1 LAARLAAIWQYQYV
15 IRLLSAVV
23 LLFTALVPL
32 QGQQVFRGKTEM
44 VPVFVTVRDRDS
56 RLVKDLTRDAFEVLD
71 NGKPQP
77 ITVFDSTPQPIRMI
91 ALVDISGSVVDYLPV
106 LRRAVGQLVTHL
118 GPDDLARLG
127 TFGNE
132 VVIAPAFSR
141 NVNELMAQLP
151 ASAPPNSR
159 TPLWRAVDEAMGLF
173 DAAAPERRV
182 VLVLSDGK
190 DSGPEWK
197 KRFITPMDISKRAQ
211 DENVMV
217 YGVGLRSS
225 LKGAPIGG
233 GADLGAAM
241 SASLPD
247 PNLGSVAL
255 DSGGGYF
262 ELRPRDDMAQTFARV
277 VDELHSQYLIG
288 YTPPASDG
296 KSHKIEVRLR
306 DKNLK
311 AHARKAYTA
320 PKS

>member
-1 LAARLAAIWQYQYV
+1 
-15 IRLLSAVV
+15 
-23 LLFTALVPL
+23 
-32 QGQQVFRGKTEM
+32 M
-44 VPVFVTVRDRDS
+44 VPVFVTVTDRDS
-56 RLVKDLTRDAFEVLD
+56 RLVRDLTRDAFEVLD

-77 ITVFDSTPQPIRMI
+77 ITVFDNTPQPIRMI
-91 ALVDISGSVVDYLPV
+91 ALVDISGSVVDYLPIM
-106 LRRAVGQLVTHL
+106 RRAVAQLVTHL
-118 GPDDLARLG
+118 GPDDMARLG

-132 VVIAPAFSR
+132 IVIGSTFSR
-141 NVNELMAQLP
+141 NVDELMGQLP
-151 ASAPPNSR
+151 ASAPPNNR

-190 DSGPEWK
+190 DSGPEWG
-197 KRFITPMDISKRAQ
+197 KRFFTPMDVSKRAQ
-211 DENVMV
+211 EQNVMV

-225 LKGAPIGG
+225 LKGAPMG
-233 GADLGAAM
+233 GARDLGAAL
-241 SASLPD
+241 SATLPD
-247 PNLGSVAL
+247 PNLGQVAL

-288 YTPPASDG
+288 YAPPANDG
-296 KSHKIEVRLR
+296 KSHKIEVRLK
-306 DKNLK
+306 DKALK

>member
-1 LAARLAAIWQYQYV
+1 V
-15 IRLLSAVV
+15 IRLFSAVA
-23 LLFTALVPL
+23 LLVTALIPV

-44 VPVFVTVRDRDS
+44 VPVFVTVTDKDS
-56 RLVKDLTRDAFEVLD
+56 RLVKDLTRDGFEVLD

-77 ITVFDSTPQPIRMI
+77 ITVFDNTPQPIRLI
-91 ALVDISGSVVDYLPV
+91 ALVDISGSVVDYLPI
-106 LRRAVGQLVTHL
+106 LRRAVAQLVSHL
-118 GPDDLARLG
+118 GPDDMARLG
-127 TFGNE
+127 TFGND
-132 VVIAPAFSR
+132 VVIAPTFSR
-141 NVNELMAQLP
+141 NVNELMTQLP
-151 ASAPPNSR
+151 ESAPPNSR

-173 DAAAPERRV
+173 DAAATERRV

-197 KRFITPMDISKRAQ
+197 KRFFTPMDVSKRAQ
-211 DENVMV
+211 EENVMV

-233 GADLGAAM
+233 GAQNMGAMM

-288 YTPPASDG
+288 YAPPANDG
-296 KSHKIEVRLR
+296 KSHKIEVRLK
-306 DKNLK
+306 DKSLK

-320 PKS
+320 PKGY

>member
-1 LAARLAAIWQYQYV
+1 V
-15 IRLLSAVV
+15 IRLFSAIA
-23 LLFTALVPL
+23 LLVAALIPV

-44 VPVFVTVRDRDS
+44 VPVFVTVTDKDS
-56 RLVKDLTRDAFEVLD
+56 RLVKDLTRDAFEVFD

-77 ITVFDSTPQPIRMI
+77 VTVFDNSPQPIRMI
-91 ALVDISGSVVDYLPV
+91 ALVDISGSVVDYLPI
-106 LRRAVGQLVTHL
+106 LRRAVAQLVTHL
-118 GPDDLARLG
+118 GPDDMARLG

-132 VVIAPAFSR
+132 VVIAPKFSR
-141 NVNELMAQLP
+141 DVNELMTQLP
-151 ASAPPNSR
+151 ESAPPNSR
-159 TPLWRAVDEAMGLF
+159 TPLWRAVDEAMSLF
-173 DAAAPERRV
+173 DPAAPERRV

-197 KRFITPMDISKRAQ
+197 KRFFTPMDVSKRAQ
-211 DENVMV
+211 EENVMV

-233 GADLGAAM
+233 GAQNMGAMM

-288 YTPPASDG
+288 YAPPANDG
-296 KSHKIEVRLR
+296 KSHKIEVKLK
-306 DKNLK
+306 DKSLK

-320 PKS
+320 PKG

>member
-1 LAARLAAIWQYQYV
+1 V
-15 IRLLSAVV
+15 IRLLSAAALV
-23 LLFTALVPL
+23 FTALIPG
-32 QGQQVFRGKTEM
+32 QEQQVFRGKTEI
-44 VPVFVTVRDRDS
+44 VPVFVTVRDRES
-56 RLVKDLTRDAFEVLD
+56 RLVRDLTRDAFEVLD

-77 ITVFDSTPQPIRMI
+77 ITVFDNSPQPIRLI

-106 LRRAVGQLVTHL
+106 LRSAVAQLVTHL
-118 GPDDLARLG
+118 RPGDMARLG

-132 VVIAPAFSR
+132 VVIAPSFSR
-141 NVNELMAQLP
+141 DTNELMAQLP
-151 ASAPPNSR
+151 ASAPPNNR

-173 DAAAPERRV
+173 DPAAPERRV
-182 VLVLSDGK
+182 VLVLSDGR
-190 DSGPEWK
+190 DSGPQWG
-197 KRFITPMDISKRAQ
+197 KRFLTPMDITKRAQ
-211 DENVMV
+211 EENVMV

-225 LKGAPIGG
+225 LKGAPMG
-233 GADLGAAM
+233 GARDMGAIM
-241 SASLPD
+241 SASMPD

-255 DSGGGYF
+255 DTGGGYF

-288 YTPPASDG
+288 YTPPVNDG

-306 DKNLK
+306 DKALK